1 MAITTPSGPTAV
13 VMSSTPTA
21 TQVNTAFLGPTVEVS
36 PLARVGALA
45 VLGKIYLPVVLP
57 INY

>member
-1 MAITTPSGPTAV
+1 MAITTPSGPTGE
-13 VMSSTPTA
+13 VMSSTPMA

-45 VLGKIYLPVVLP
+45 VPGKIYQSLCR
-57 INY
+57 